1 MVNHIHIEVESDE
14 QYEWLQ
20 AMKEQNG
27 LSWRGMLVHA
37 AADLESRTDGWESH
51 EE

>member
-14 QYEWLQ
+14 QYEWFRRV
-20 AMKEQNG
+20 KEANG

-37 AADLESRTDGWESH
+37 ANDLEDRSKRWESQ